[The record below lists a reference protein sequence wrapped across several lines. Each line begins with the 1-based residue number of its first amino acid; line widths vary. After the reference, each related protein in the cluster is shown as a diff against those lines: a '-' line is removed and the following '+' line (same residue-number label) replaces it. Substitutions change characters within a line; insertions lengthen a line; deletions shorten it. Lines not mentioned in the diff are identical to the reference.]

1 MMTGITTAKTTALI
15 TALALSLAATS
26 AFAETTTSK
35 AKTGH
40 AASATASVKTQT
52 RLPVSTFAAA
62 RGVSSR
68 ASIDQ
73 RPDVPGYPPAQAA
86 Q

>member
-1 MMTGITTAKTTALI
+1 MTGIMTATTAALI
-15 TALALSLAATS
+15 TALALTATS
-26 AFAETTTSK
+26 AVAGTARSPTKTT
-35 AKTGH
+35 H
-40 AASATASVKTQT
+40 AAKASVQT
-52 RLPVSTFAAA
+52 PAHRPASAFEAA

-68 ASIDQ
+68 ASIDP